1 MYIERFASADMV
13 LGTDKVW
20 EGETVDR
27 AVPFAFILDVAD
39 DYETKSPMSGANA
52 GGLTVMREGDL
63 DTAACIV
70 SVRRASPDDVCQ
82 NDTRLVVPLIRAGF
96 VVGHNDTHAGLTCYF
111 LTPMGQDEL
120 ALLQEG
126 QSVGALPVR
135 VWGTC
140 KDSDEAKDIFD
151 SATRR
156 LMEFSLPDEVN
167 TDGAEG
173 DVLADLNKIVSGE
186 MKIT

>member
-1 MYIERFASADMV
+1 MYIERFASADLV

-27 AVPFAFILDVAD
+27 AVPFVFILDVAD
-39 DYETKSPMSGANA
+39 DYETKSPTSCKKTD
-52 GGLTVMREGDL
+52 GLIPMQPGDMDTV
-63 DTAACIV
+63 ACII
-70 SVRRASPDDVCQ
+70 SARRTHPDNVCQ
-82 NDTRLVVPLIRAGF
+82 NDTRWIVPLIRAGF
-96 VVGHNDTHAGLTCYF
+96 MVGHNDTHAGLTCYF

-140 KDSDEAKDIFD
+140 KDSDEAKEIFD

-156 LMEFSLPDEVN
+156 LMEFALPDEVN
-167 TDGAEG
+167 TEGAEG
-173 DVLADLNKIVSGE
+173 DVLADLNRIVSGE
-186 MKIT
+186 MKIP